1 MSRRSSLVFAF
12 LKAFPASKM
21 PGKSWKNLR
30 NSAIA
35 EINPWGEVF
44 SSFLFE
50 SDLELL
56 FFAGSLFSIG
66 AAICWLLEAA
76 FAYDRLAFAF
86 FEVKVFWATLF
97 LFSVAAPFF
106 VFIFGKAGQLRQFAV
121 WPSASQLIQWGV
133 SRRSLIGHSPVR
145 CSFEHFRHLGLI
157 KQFTEL

>member
-76 FAYDRLAFAF
+76 FAYDRFAFAF
-86 FEVKVFWATLF
+86 FEVKVFGRSYSDFRSQLLF
-97 LFSVAAPFF
+97 LFLSLGRPGSYASLPC
-106 VFIFGKAGQLRQFAV
+106 GRQ
-121 WPSASQLIQWGV
+121 
-133 SRRSLIGHSPVR
+133 
-145 CSFEHFRHLGLI
+145 RHN
-157 KQFTEL
+157 